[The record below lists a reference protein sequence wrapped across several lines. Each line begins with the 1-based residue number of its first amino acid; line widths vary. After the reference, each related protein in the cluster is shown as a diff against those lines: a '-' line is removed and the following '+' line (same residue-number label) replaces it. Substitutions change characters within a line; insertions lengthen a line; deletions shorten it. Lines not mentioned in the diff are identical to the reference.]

1 MRLRHHAL
9 VTTEEPLGECI
20 VCHEAVDPSGP
31 GVSAPPNATWQPF
44 VEDIRSSALRL
55 LHPACFVLQFGS
67 DALIE
72 AVHREDLRR
81 TGRLPG

>member
-1 MRLRHHAL
+1 M
-9 VTTEEPLGECI
+9 TTEVSLGHCV

-44 VEDIRSSALRL
+44 VEDVRSSDMRL
-55 LHPACFVLQFGS
+55 LHPTCFVSEFGS
-67 DALIE
+67 EALIA

-81 TGRLPG
+81 MGRLQR